1 MKGFHLLALYLFWP
15 AVALVVWGELSSG
28 GSQIE
33 LAVWDKALHFTAYF
47 GLAGMVCLA
56 LNADRRVIAATLGL
70 ILFGGVLEIL
80 QGFTG
85 RDPDLYD
92 ELANTLGALTGAALG
107 WIIVQLL
114 RPKALAPTRGN

>member
-15 AVALVVWGELSSG
+15 AVALVIWGELSTG
-28 GSQIE
+28 PAQME
-33 LAVWDKALHFTAYF
+33 ALFWDKALHFTAYF

-85 RDPDLYD
+85 RDPDIFD
-92 ELANTLGALTGAALG
+92 ELANTLGALGGAGLG
-107 WIIVQLL
+107 WVVVQLL
-114 RPKALAPTRGN
+114 RPKTLAARRAN